1 MSTLS
6 GMSSTTSTS
15 GGSRISAVLWQE
27 FADLGEELARA
38 ERLGDVAVAA
48 GFAGLRLI
56 AGQRVG
62 GNGDDRHLGQGGYG
76 ADAAGRLVT
85 VDRRQLDIHQNEVGL
100 FALGGGDALQA
111 VHRLDHLVAG
121 ARQQVAD
128 DLPIVLGVLDH
139 QNALAHAAPI
149 SSPAS
154 SSATSSTRIGRLTRK
169 VAPCPGSDSTEIAP
183 PCIST
188 MRLEIAR
195 PSPVPPFLR
204 VLELSTCWN
213 SSKILAWSAA
223 AMPGPVPR
231 TVKTTEPL
239 SAQAPIATSPTSVNL
254 TALPTR

>member
-111 VHRLDHLVAG
+111 VHRLDHLVCRLLLEKKKKWRRFISFIELTMIVRDDILTSAG
-121 ARQQVAD
+121 R
-128 DLPIVLGVLDH
+128 
-139 QNALAHAAPI
+139 
-149 SSPAS
+149 
-154 SSATSSTRIGRLTRK
+154 REK
-169 VAPCPGSDSTEIAP
+169 GS
-183 PCIST
+183 
-188 MRLEIAR
+188 
-195 PSPVPPFLR
+195 
-204 VLELSTCWN
+204 
-213 SSKILAWSAA
+213 
-223 AMPGPVPR
+223 
-231 TVKTTEPL
+231 
-239 SAQAPIATSPTSVNL
+239 
-254 TALPTR
+254 

>member
-15 GGSRISAVLWQE
+15 GGLRISAVLWQE

-100 FALGGGDALQA
+100 FSLGGG
-111 VHRLDHLVAG
+111 G
-121 ARQQVAD
+121 
-128 DLPIVLGVLDH
+128 
-139 QNALAHAAPI
+139 
-149 SSPAS
+149 
-154 SSATSSTRIGRLTRK
+154 
-169 VAPCPGSDSTEIAP
+169 AP
-183 PCIST
+183 PT
-188 MRLEIAR
+188 GHPPHPLLFR
-195 PSPVPPFLR
+195 P
-204 VLELSTCWN
+204 
-213 SSKILAWSAA
+213 
-223 AMPGPVPR
+223 
-231 TVKTTEPL
+231 
-239 SAQAPIATSPTSVNL
+239 
-254 TALPTR
+254 LPQK